1 MSRESVEIL
10 RRGYEAF
17 NRGGLEAILP
27 FLDKEIEWRTR
38 EEGVE
43 GNYQGHEGVR
53 KFFADVIDEMLEGIQ
68 LEPEEFIDAG
78 DEVVVLVHA
87 RGRGRASGAEVE
99 ERVAHVW
106 RMREGRAIR
115 LQAYSSKQKALQALR
130 TAPDGSKSGPR

>member
-1 MSRESVEIL
+1 MSTKNVEIL

-27 FLDKEIEWRTR
+27 FLDREIEWRTR

-43 GNYQGHEGVR
+43 GNYHGHQGVR
-53 KFFADVIDEMLEGIQ
+53 KFFADVVDDMLEGIQ

-78 DEVVVLVHA
+78 DEVLVLVHT

-99 ERVAHVW
+99 ERVTHVW

-115 LQAYSSKQKALQALR
+115 LQAYSSKPKALAALR
-130 TAPDGSKSGPR
+130 PATQGAEGEPR